1 MISGSFDAF
10 FSVLPKND
18 DNNAV
23 RGEYIGI
30 DSSGNLVIGDRMV
43 ITIGMHDAAIIESGD
58 ITLIAPRE
66 RTEEVKQAVAILKQ
80 RGDPRVDSHLT
91 EYRPWGS
98 YTRLEDGPSYRIKR
112 ITVPPGRRLSL
123 QMHHHRSEHWVV
135 VHGTAKVHIDGQER
149 LLRKG
154 ESTFVPIGAVHRLE
168 NPGLV
173 PLEIIEVQI
182 GEYIGEDDIVRF
194 QDDYHRNEK

>member
-1 MISGSFDAF
+1 
-10 FSVLPKND
+10 
-18 DNNAV
+18 
-23 RGEYIGI
+23 
-30 DSSGNLVIGDRMV
+30 
-43 ITIGMHDAAIIESGD
+43 SGD
-58 ITLIAPRE
+58 VTLIAPRH
-66 RTEEVKQAVAILKQ
+66 RAEEAKQAVALLKQ
-80 RGDPRVDSHLT
+80 KGDPRADSHLT

-112 ITVPPGRRLSL
+112 ITVPSGRRLSL

-135 VHGTAKVHIDGQER
+135 VHGTAKVHIDGQEH

-182 GEYIGEDDIVRF
+182 GEYIGEDDIVRM
-194 QDDYHRNEK
+194 QDDYHRVEK